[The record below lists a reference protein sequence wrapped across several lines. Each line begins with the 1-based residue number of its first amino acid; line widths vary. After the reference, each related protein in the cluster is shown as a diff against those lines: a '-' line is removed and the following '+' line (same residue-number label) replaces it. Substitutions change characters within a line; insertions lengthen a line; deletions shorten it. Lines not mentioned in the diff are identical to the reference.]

1 MMSEKTEVTK
11 IPFSQMDTRGQL
23 AVINEA
29 IYAVLMGSQSYTI
42 GSRKITRA
50 DLGQLYKMRKELES
64 QVAADETAGNGF
76 FDDCYVAVW
85 PWER

>member
-1 MMSEKTEVTK
+1 MPDEEAL
-11 IPFSQMDTRGQL
+11 FDL
-23 AVINEA
+23 AE
-29 IYAVLMGSQSYTI
+29 
-42 GSRKITRA
+42 
-50 DLGQLYKMRKELES
+50 LYKMRKELES

>member
-1 MMSEKTEVTK
+1 MITEVEK
-11 IPFSQMDTRGQL
+11 RPLIDPGNKEMLSE
-23 AVINEA
+23 INKA
-29 IYAVLMGSQSYTI
+29 ILTILNGGQSYVI
-42 GSRKITRA
+42 GSRRLNRA
-50 DLGQLYKMRKELES
+50 DLAELYKMRKELES